1 MKLLNTQI
9 EPYTTIVDLA
19 TNASC
24 QVLREKN
31 TYEADGT
38 IVKETKFYGNDLEID
53 CHVYFYLSPTYDSV
67 NEVKNHFLKALP
79 SYLEWHHK
87 DRYKYMAYCDL
98 LDDLID

>member
-38 IVKETKFYGNDLEID
+38 IV
-53 CHVYFYLSPTYDSV
+53 
-67 NEVKNHFLKALP
+67 
-79 SYLEWHHK
+79 
-87 DRYKYMAYCDL
+87 
-98 LDDLID
+98 